1 MALIAWRESFEIGIE
16 SVDHEHRELIEL
28 INELHDGL
36 GRGATRETVAD
47 FLGEI
52 HARISAH
59 FALEERVMRE
69 LEYDEYAEHKED
81 HETLL
86 DDIRDIM
93 DAFDESGHTDF
104 EGAWASSCKRGSA
117 NISAR
122 RTPDFTPSSTS
133 EAFDRGHE
141 RQQAPEAGTTRPA
154 ARQC

>member
-104 EGAWASSCKRGSA
+104 EAGLGEQLQTWFGEHFRTKDARLHTFLDERGL
-117 NISAR
+117 
-122 RTPDFTPSSTS
+122 
-133 EAFDRGHE
+133 
-141 RQQAPEAGTTRPA
+141 
-154 ARQC
+154 